1 MKIDERRR
9 IFSRARDM
17 TLRNGLLLL
26 VFMVLLS
33 ALLAGKY

>member
-1 MKIDERRR
+1 MKIAQRRR

-26 VFMVLLS
+26 AFMVLLG
-33 ALLAGKY
+33 ALLAGKL